1 MATVKDT
8 FNAVISEA
16 VKNADL
22 ISDNYQKARALA
34 AIAHALAATGL
45 VSDVTAEAPAKAEKE
60 EKKETKAKKTADKMK
75 RQPKEL
81 PPEEEV
87 KEEPKAEESKSEE
100 EPAKKEEA
108 PKGDF
113 TEEWT
118 DEATEAFAEELQYIM
133 DFTEK
138 WGEEAANTCLADFSE
153 GVLTDISSDV
163 NPLNI
168 AGVVAAFRKLEA
180 DAESA
185 A

>member
-45 VSDVTAEAPAKAEKE
+45 VIDVTAEAPAKAEKE

-81 PPEEEV
+81 PPEEEA
-87 KEEPKAEESKSEE
+87 KEEPKRE

-108 PKGDF
+108 SKGDF

-153 GVLTDISSDV
+153 GVLTDISADV

-180 DAESA
+180 DAESVA
-185 A
+185 

>member
-81 PPEEEV
+81 PPEEEA
-87 KEEPKAEESKSEE
+87 KEEPKSE

-108 PKGDF
+108 SKGDF

-153 GVLTDISSDV
+153 GVLTDISADV

-180 DAESA
+180 DAESVA
-185 A
+185 

>member
-45 VSDVTAEAPAKAEKE
+45 VSDVTAEAPAKE

-81 PPEEEV
+81 PPEEEA
-87 KEEPKAEESKSEE
+87 KEEPKSE

-153 GVLTDISSDV
+153 GVLTDISADV

-180 DAESA
+180 DAESVA
-185 A
+185 

>member
-34 AIAHALAATGL
+34 AIAHALAATGM

-87 KEEPKAEESKSEE
+87 KEEPKSE

-153 GVLTDISSDV
+153 GVLTDISADV

-180 DAESA
+180 DAESVA
-185 A
+185 